1 MVSVL
6 VTGAGGFLG
15 RRLTRALL
23 RAGRLQPSGGGAPQ
37 PITRL
42 CLMDRVTVAM
52 PDAAAGTCP
61 VDTIAADIADP
72 AVADELGRQG
82 FDSIFHLAA
91 SLTLDAEHDP
101 RAAWAVNVA
110 PLRRLIDQAPNRPR
124 IVFAS
129 SIAVFG
135 GRLPAVVDDAIRPCP
150 ATTYGSHKAIAEL
163 MLADDSRLGRVD
175 GRSLRLP
182 IVLTRPGAASPSASN
197 RAATPAVSDRIA
209 AILREPLAGRDV
221 VVPLAADVAISVA
234 SAGAVTAALIALHD
248 LDDAALPAGR
258 AMNLPSLTVTIGQMI
273 AAIRRHGTGDGAAQ
287 APGRITI
294 APDPAL
300 DRIIRGWPMGFV
312 SADASRLG
320 LGADA
325 DIEAVIADFLAEKSS

>member
-6 VTGAGGFLG
+6 ITGAGGFLG
-15 RRLTRALL
+15 RRLTDALL

-42 CLMDRVTVAM
+42 CLMDRVAVAM

-72 AVADELGRQG
+72 AVADDLGRQG

-91 SLTLDAEHDP
+91 SLTLDAERDP

-110 PLRRLIDQAPNRPR
+110 PLRRLIDLAPNRPR

-135 GRLPAVVDDAIRPCP
+135 GRLPAVVDDTIRPCP
-150 ATTYGSHKAIAEL
+150 ATTYGSHKAISEL
-163 MLADDSRLGRVD
+163 MLADDSRLGRID

-182 IVLTRPGAASPSASN
+182 IVLTRPGTASPAVSAN
-197 RAATPAVSDRIA
+197 PAVSDRIA
-209 AILREPLAGRDV
+209 AILREPLCGRDV
-221 VVPLAADVAISVA
+221 VAPLAADVAIPVA
-234 SAGAVTAALIALHD
+234 SAGAAAVALIALHD
-248 LDDAALPAGR
+248 LDEAVLPPGR

-273 AAIRRHGTGDGAAQ
+273 SAVRRHSAADGTAQ
-287 APGRITI
+287 APGRISI

-325 DIEAVIADFLAEKSS
+325 DIEAVIADFLAETLS